1 MVFAN
6 TPDKL
11 SNFVRLLCGNLRI
24 GVRAALLLPIPW
36 SRVRASWLMLVALML
51 LTLLPPLATQ
61 LFHVGGGGQFQGYG
75 LPGAL
80 FAFCALLL
88 FGVVAVKLL
97 RADAAIAMLLVVLV
111 SAAVVID
118 AATCALLSA
127 LVRFHPVIFESWP
140 KLHYLRG
147 FWLGLAATAALLR
160 LGTRPLDRRWVVALG
175 GGLCI
180 GLTINL
186 IWQDRTLWSYRFD
199 AAQMQAQMQD
209 QQPRTATITD
219 EVIYRQ
225 PQLLADR
232 LAALQPG
239 GDGSDLYFLGIAGY
253 GSERVFLREIRS
265 VNQVMLRFARATHSM
280 LLINSTDT
288 LTTDPIASVT
298 AIRQA
303 LARIGE
309 VMDRDDDVLFLY
321 LTSHGS
327 DDHRFSLQ
335 LPPLK
340 LPDLKPEALRA
351 ALDDAGIGWRVI
363 VISACYSGGFIEALE
378 DERTLVITAAAK
390 DRTSF
395 GCSDENDYTYFGRA
409 YFEQAL
415 SQTDSFIDAF
425 EQARTIVTERE
436 QAEGITPPSQP
447 QIAIG
452 AAIAD
457 KLATLSPPLPLSPP
471 PLPATPLTTTA
482 SAE

>member
-1 MVFAN
+1 MFFAN
-6 TPDKL
+6 TPDRL
-11 SNFVRLLCGNLRI
+11 SNFMRRLCGNLRI
-24 GVRAALLLPIPW
+24 GMRAALLLPIAW
-36 SRVRASWLMLVALML
+36 QRVSTSWLMITTLMV

-61 LFHVGGGGQFQGYG
+61 LFHVGGSGQLQSYG

-80 FAFCALLL
+80 FGFCALLL
-88 FGVVAVKLL
+88 FTVVAARLL
-97 RADAAIAMLLVVLV
+97 RFDAAIAPLLVLLV
-111 SAAVVID
+111 SAAIVID
-118 AATCALLSA
+118 SATYALLTA
-127 LVRFHPVIFESWP
+127 LVRFHPAIFESWP
-140 KLHYLRG
+140 KLYYLRG
-147 FWLGLAATAALLR
+147 IWLGLATVAALLR

-175 GGLCI
+175 CGLCI
-180 GLTINL
+180 GLSVNL
-186 IWQDRTLWSYRFD
+186 VWQDRTLWSYRFD
-199 AAQMQAQMQD
+199 AAQLEAR
-209 QQPRTATITD
+209 QPRTATITD

-239 GDGSDLYFLGIAGY
+239 SDNTELFFLGVAGY

-265 VNQVMLRFARATHSM
+265 VNQEMLRFARATHSM

-298 AIRQA
+298 SIQQA
-303 LARIGE
+303 LARIGA

-327 DDHRFSLQ
+327 EDHRLSLQ

-340 LPDLKPEALRA
+340 IPDLKPETLRT

-415 SQTDSFIDAF
+415 RETDSFIEAF
-425 EQARTIVTERE
+425 ERAREIITARE
-436 QAEGITPPSQP
+436 HEEGITPPSEP

-457 KLATLSPPLPLSPP
+457 KLATLPA
-471 PLPATPLTTTA
+471 PLPASPVPTPVTTA